1 MSRIVVAQ
9 FVSLDGVIED
19 PVGIEELGRGAWSDR
34 ASSGPEGGT

>member
-19 PVGIEELGRGAWSDR
+19 PVGIDEPVRD
-34 ASSGPEGGT
+34 

>member
-1 MSRIVVAQ
+1 MSRIVLAQ

-34 ASSGPEGGT
+34 ASSGPEGGR